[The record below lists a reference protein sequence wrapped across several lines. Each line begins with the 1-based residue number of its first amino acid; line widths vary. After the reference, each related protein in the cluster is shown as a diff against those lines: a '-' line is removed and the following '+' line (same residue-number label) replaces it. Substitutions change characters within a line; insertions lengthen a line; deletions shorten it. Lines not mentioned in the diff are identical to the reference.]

1 MFGSGFGNG
10 NFGGGDFES
19 LARQYWN
26 AWGDAMRQ
34 GAAGAGLPGVGQ
46 PGWQQATQW
55 WSQLLPGARSDAMD
69 AVNRFNQL
77 ASGWYGQMQQVA
89 AQFAGQNGS
98 AADIASAWRE
108 ALGANAADTNP
119 FADIFRAMQSG
130 GQESLD
136 NWLEQAAPFIESLQS
151 VARGEQSRWL
161 HLPAFGPAREHQER
175 WQGLLQAYQDYQ
187 QRTKAYDALMAQVMR
202 RALSLFEDKLAE
214 REEPGRQ
221 LTSARAL
228 FDLWIDAA
236 EDAYAAAALSE
247 SFREVYGALTNAQM
261 RLRGAVQVEVEKIC
275 GLFGMPTRTEID
287 SAHRKIAQLERA
299 MRQQAREAKAKPVA
313 RRQAAPAAE
322 PARPDPTL
330 AAKPAKPK
338 RAAKK
343 TVKKA
348 AQAASTKAAKKK
360 TTRRR
365 PAPKQAKPAA
375 AAKPRA
381 KPAPRRAVASRAT
394 SPSKRAAAEASPT
407 VAKPKPAKKAAR
419 LAKSAKPSA
428 KGNIVSM
435 KDWVA
440 RYAPLPPLGP
450 EKPAKRNDR
459 KGERK

>member
-1 MFGSGFGNG
+1 MFGSGFGSG
-10 NFGGGDFES
+10 NFGSGDFES

-108 ALGANAADTNP
+108 ALGANVSDANP

-136 NWLEQAAPFIESLQS
+136 SWLEQAAPFIESLQS

-287 SAHRKIAQLERA
+287 SAHRKIAQLERT
-299 MRQQAREAKAKPVA
+299 MRQQVREAKAKPAA

-322 PARPDPTL
+322 PAPLPSVRAVKPT
-330 AAKPAKPK
+330 KPK
-338 RAAKK
+338 KAAKK
-343 TVKKA
+343 
-348 AQAASTKAAKKK
+348 AASTKATKKK
-360 TTRRR
+360 TARRR

-375 AAKPRA
+375 DAKPRA
-381 KPAPRRAVASRAT
+381 KPAPRRAVASRAA
-394 SPSKRAAAEASPT
+394 SPSKRAAVEAAPAA
-407 VAKPKPAKKAAR
+407 VKPKPPKKTAR
-419 LAKSAKPSA
+419 PAKPAKASA

-440 RYAPLPPLGP
+440 RYAPTPPLGP

>member
-26 AWGDAMRQ
+26 AWGEAMRQ

-89 AQFAGQNGS
+89 AQFAGQDGS
-98 AADIASAWRE
+98 AADIAKAWRE
-108 ALGANAADTNP
+108 ALGANAADANP

-130 GQESLD
+130 GQESLS
-136 NWLEQAAPFIESLQS
+136 NWLEQAAPFIEALQS
-151 VARGEQSRWL
+151 AARGEQSRWL

-187 QRTKAYDALMAQVMR
+187 ERTKAYDALMAQVMR
-202 RALSLFEDKLAE
+202 HALSLFEDKLAE

-247 SFREVYGALTNAQM
+247 SFREAYGTLTNAQM
-261 RLRGAVQVEVEKIC
+261 RLRGAVQVEVEKVC

-287 SAHRKIAQLERA
+287 SAHRKIVQLERA
-299 MRQQAREAKAKPVA
+299 MRRQVREAKAAPAV
-313 RRQAAPAAE
+313 RRPAAPAAE
-322 PARPDPTL
+322 PAPPPAVRVV
-330 AAKPAKPK
+330 KPAKPK
-338 RAAKK
+338 
-343 TVKKA
+343 
-348 AQAASTKAAKKK
+348 KAAKKAASPKATGKK
-360 TTRRR
+360 TARRR
-365 PAPKQAKPAA
+365 PAQKQAKPAA

-381 KPAPRRAVASRAT
+381 KPAPRRAVASRAV
-394 SPSKRAAAEASPT
+394 SPSKRAAAEAPST
-407 VAKPKPAKKAAR
+407 VAKPAKKAGKPAK
-419 LAKSAKPSA
+419 LAKASVN
-428 KGNIVSM
+428 GNIVSM

-440 RYAPLPPLGP
+440 RYAPMPPLGP
-450 EKPAKRNDR
+450 GKPAKRNDR

>member
-1 MFGSGFGNG
+1 MFGNG

-98 AADIASAWRE
+98 AADIASAWRA
-108 ALGANAADTNP
+108 ALGASAADANP
-119 FADIFRAMQSG
+119 FAEIFRAMQAG

-136 NWLEQAAPFIESLQS
+136 NWLEQAAPFIEALQS
-151 VARGEQSRWL
+151 AARGEQSRWL

-175 WQGLLQAYQDYQ
+175 WQALLQAHRDYQ
-187 QRTKAYDALMAQVMR
+187 ERNKEYNALMARVMQN
-202 RALSLFEDKLAE
+202 ALSLFEDKLAE

-236 EDAYAAAALSE
+236 EDAYAAEALSE
-247 SFREVYGALTNAQM
+247 SFREVYGELTNAQM

-275 GLFGMPTRTEID
+275 GLFGMPTRTEVD
-287 SAHRKIAQLERA
+287 STHRKIAQLERA
-299 MRQQAREAKAKPVA
+299 MRQQARETRAKPGV

-322 PARPDPTL
+322 PAPPTPAR

-338 RAAKK
+338 PA
-343 TVKKA
+343 VKKA
-348 AQAASTKAAKKK
+348 AKAAGTKASKK
-360 TTRRR
+360 TAARRR
-365 PAPKQAKPAA
+365 PAQKPARPAA

-381 KPAPRRAVASRAT
+381 KPAPRRAIASRAA
-394 SPSKRAAAEASPT
+394 SPSKRAAAEAPR
-407 VAKPKPAKKAAR
+407 AAAKPAKKAG
-419 LAKSAKPSA
+419 KPAKPVRTPA

-440 RYAPLPPLGP
+440 RYAPPPPLGP
-450 EKPAKRNDR
+450 QQPARRNDR